1 VPNPDGRLRAGAFG
15 TAFVVLREE
24 KDAVVV
30 PSVAVHWEG
39 CCNVVFVAD
48 RGFDRPNGFA
58 VFHVRKVR
66 PGTTDVTPA
75 GAPVTEVIAGVLPG
89 ARVATDNSGVLR
101 AEMLRNNLGA
111 G

>member
-1 VPNPDGRLRAGAFG
+1 MFPALGPK
-15 TAFVVLREE
+15 E
-24 KDAVVV
+24 AVVV

-48 RGFDRPNGFA
+48 RGFDRADGFK

-66 PGTTDVTPA
+66 PGAKDVDPA
-75 GAPVTEVIAGVLPG
+75 GTPVTEVIAGVLPG
-89 ARVATDNSGVLR
+89 ERVAVTNSGVLR
-101 AEMLRNNLGA
+101 SELLRNNLGA